1 MLRKERGRPRGLG
14 RGARG
19 LSAVALAALLLS
31 FLSFAESSFSLSPH
45 SFDIDRSPLREHV
58 EAAAKRA
65 RFEAAARARALAGA
79 VPPSVEGTDRGLDV
93 LSYDISFDVDPAIR
107 FLSGTTVI
115 RVAGFA
121 PRTTALAL
129 DLDDAF
135 AVSSVRRDGLDVTA
149 AHAGGKLVIPFE
161 PPLGVTDRATL
172 SVSYRGIPPGA
183 SALDFRLHPSG
194 WAATSVA
201 EPFLARTFWPCVDD
215 PRDKAVATV
224 HATVPAG
231 YVVASAGTVSVA
243 DADGGRRTYTW
254 RLPQAIPTYLVSL
267 NVANYETV
275 EDAYKAMDGRIMPIR
290 SYLLP
295 ENAAANAPRLS
306 EIKNHIS
313 VLASL
318 FGEYPFVDTKYGI
331 VSAFFSGG
339 MEHPTL
345 TSIGENI
352 LSDVSRNITILLVHE
367 LAHQWWGDRVT
378 MRTWDDIWLNEGF
391 ATYGE
396 VLYLE
401 KAQGRDPG
409 PTLRASYDDGLYGGR
424 LAQAV
429 VADPAD
435 PFRFTGAVYN
445 KGGYFLHMLRRLVG
459 DDAFFSGLR
468 AYGDAHAWGTATRGE
483 LRALFEERTGLD
495 LKQFWD
501 QWLETQF
508 RPTFRAT
515 FQTSLDASTVTL
527 TITQT
532 QGHTVVHPAAG
543 PNDKPFYVFPLPVRI
558 THLDGTTFDATVNL
572 DGVSTIVAV
581 PNPSRKL
588 VAGIQLDPGT
598 DILKIVESTGP
609 A

>member
-1 MLRKERGRPRGLG
+1 MKNRLGLAG
-14 RGARG
+14 TF
-19 LSAVALAALLLS
+19 ALAALLAGGAYRAGARLPEPG
-31 FLSFAESSFSLSPH
+31 FGRRDLE
-45 SFDIDRSPLREHV
+45 EHV

-65 RFEAAARARALAGA
+65 RFEAAARARALTGA

-121 PRTTALAL
+121 PLTTSLAL

-135 AVSSVRRDGLDVTA
+135 AALSVRRDGLDVTVT
-149 AHAGGKLVIPFE
+149 HAGGKLVIPFV
-161 PPLGVTDRATL
+161 PPLGATDRATL
-172 SVSYRGIPPGA
+172 SVSYRGIPPAA

-215 PRDKAVATV
+215 PKDKAVATV
-224 HATVPAG
+224 HATVPPG
-231 YVVASAGTVSVA
+231 YVMASAGTVSVA
-243 DADGGRRTYTW
+243 DAGGGRTTHTW
-254 RLPQAIPTYLVSL
+254 KLPQAISTYLVSL
-267 NVANYETV
+267 NVANYVTV
-275 EDAYKAMDGRIMPIR
+275 EDTYTALDGRKMPIR
-290 SYLLP
+290 SYLLR
-295 ENAAANAPRLS
+295 ENAAENAPRLS
-306 EIKNHIS
+306 EIKNHIA

-318 FGEYPFVDTKYGI
+318 YGEYPFVDTKYGI
-331 VSAFFSGG
+331 VSSSFSGG

-352 LSDVSRNITILLVHE
+352 LSDTARNITLLLVHE
-367 LAHQWWGDRVT
+367 LSHQWWGDRVT

-391 ATYGE
+391 ATYSE

-401 KAQGRDPG
+401 KAQGQSPG
-409 PTLRASYDDGLYGGR
+409 ATLRVSYDDGLYGGR

-435 PFRFTGAVYN
+435 PFKYTGAVYN

-459 DDAFFSGLR
+459 DDAFFSALR

-483 LRALFEERTGLD
+483 LRALFEQRTGLD
-495 LKQFWD
+495 LKQFFD

-515 FQTSLDASTVTL
+515 YRTAIDASTVTL
-527 TITQT
+527 TVTQT
-532 QGHTVVHPAAG
+532 QGHTVAHPVRG

-558 THLDGTTFDATVNL
+558 TFVDGTASDVTLLPTGVTTTV
-572 DGVSTIVAV
+572 TV
-581 PNPSRKL
+581 PNPTRKF
-588 VAGIQLDPGT
+588 VAGIALDPGQ
-598 DILKIVESTGP
+598 DVLKIVESTGP
-609 A
+609 G

>member
-1 MLRKERGRPRGLG
+1 MTDRFRLA
-14 RGARG
+14 GA
-19 LSAVALAALLLS
+19 LALAAL
-31 FLSFAESSFSLSPH
+31 FAGGAYRAGARLPELG
-45 SFDIDRSPLREHV
+45 IDRSPLKEHV

-65 RFEAAARARALAGA
+65 RFEAAARARVLSGA

-121 PRTTALAL
+121 PRTTSLAL

-135 AVSSVRRDGLDVTA
+135 TVTASTRDGLDVTA

-161 PPLGVTDRATL
+161 PPLGATDRATL
-172 SVSYRGIPPGA
+172 SVSYRGVPPAA
-183 SALDFRLHPSG
+183 SALDFWQHAGG

-215 PRDKAVATV
+215 PKDKAVATV
-224 HATVPAG
+224 HATVPPG
-231 YVVASAGTVSVA
+231 YVAASAGVVSVA
-243 DADGGRRTYTW
+243 DAGGGRSTYTW
-254 RLPQAIPTYLVSL
+254 KLPQAISTYLVSL
-267 NVANYETV
+267 NVANYVTV
-275 EDAYKAMDGRIMPIR
+275 EDTYTALDGRKMPIR

-295 ENAAANAPRLS
+295 EYAAGNVARLS
-306 EIKNHIS
+306 EIRNHIATQ
-313 VLASL
+313 ASM
-318 FGEYPFVDTKYGI
+318 FGEYPFLDTKYGI
-331 VSAFFSGG
+331 VASSFPGG

-345 TSIGENI
+345 TSIGSSI
-352 LSDVSRNITILLVHE
+352 LANTGRDITLLLVHE
-367 LAHQWWGDRVT
+367 LSHQWWGDRVT

-391 ATYGE
+391 ATYSE

-401 KAQGRDPG
+401 KAQGRNPG
-409 PTLRASYDDGLYGGR
+409 VTLRTSYDDGLFGGR

-435 PFRFTGAVYN
+435 PFKYTGAVYN
-445 KGGYFLHMLRRLVG
+445 KGGFFLHMLRRLVG

-515 FQTSLDASTVTL
+515 YRTSADASTMTL
-527 TITQT
+527 TVTQT

-543 PNDKPFYVFPLPVRI
+543 PHDKPFYVFPLPIRI
-558 THLDGTTFDATVNL
+558 TYLDGSTYDVTVVPTDVTTTV
-572 DGVSTIVAV
+572 TV
-581 PNPSRKL
+581 PNPSRKF
-588 VAGIQLDPGT
+588 VAGIQLDPGS

-609 A
+609 G

>member
-1 MLRKERGRPRGLG
+1 M
-14 RGARG
+14 
-19 LSAVALAALLLS
+19 
-31 FLSFAESSFSLSPH
+31 
-45 SFDIDRSPLREHV
+45 
-58 EAAAKRA
+58 
-65 RFEAAARARALAGA
+65 
-79 VPPSVEGTDRGLDV
+79 
-93 LSYDISFDVDPAIR
+93 
-107 FLSGTTVI
+107 
-115 RVAGFA
+115 
-121 PRTTALAL
+121 
-129 DLDDAF
+129 
-135 AVSSVRRDGLDVTA
+135 
-149 AHAGGKLVIPFE
+149 
-161 PPLGVTDRATL
+161 
-172 SVSYRGIPPGA
+172 
-183 SALDFRLHPSG
+183 
-194 WAATSVA
+194 
-201 EPFLARTFWPCVDD
+201 
-215 PRDKAVATV
+215 
-224 HATVPAG
+224 
-231 YVVASAGTVSVA
+231 
-243 DADGGRRTYTW
+243 
-254 RLPQAIPTYLVSL
+254 
-267 NVANYETV
+267 
-275 EDAYKAMDGRIMPIR
+275 
-290 SYLLP
+290 
-295 ENAAANAPRLS
+295 
-306 EIKNHIS
+306 
-313 VLASL
+313 
-318 FGEYPFVDTKYGI
+318 DTKYGI

-352 LSDVSRNITILLVHE
+352 LSDVPRNITILLVHE

-409 PTLRASYDDGLYGGR
+409 ATLRASYDDGLYGGR

-483 LRALFEERTGLD
+483 LRATFEEKTGLD

-508 RPTFRAT
+508 RPIFRAT
-515 FQTSLDASTVTL
+515 FQTSIDASTVTL

-532 QGHTVVHPAAG
+532 QGHTVAHPAAG

-558 THLDGTTFDATVNL
+558 THLDGTTFDVTVNL

-581 PNPSRKL
+581 QNPSRKF
-588 VAGIQLDPGT
+588 VAGIQLDPGS

-609 A
+609 G

>member
-1 MLRKERGRPRGLG
+1 MTDRLRLA
-14 RGARG
+14 GAF
-19 LSAVALAALLLS
+19 SLAALLAGGAYRAGARLPE
-31 FLSFAESSFSLSPH
+31 LG
-45 SFDIDRSPLREHV
+45 IDRSPLREHV

-65 RFEAAARARALAGA
+65 HFEAAARARVLSGA

-93 LSYDISFDVDPAIR
+93 VSYDLSFDVDPAIR

-121 PRTTALAL
+121 PRTTSLAL

-135 AVSSVRRDGLDVTA
+135 AVSSVQRDGLDVTA
-149 AHAGGKLVIPFE
+149 THAGGKLVIPFE
-161 PPLGVTDRATL
+161 PPLGAADRATL
-172 SVSYRGIPPGA
+172 SVSYRGIPPAA
-183 SALDFRLHPSG
+183 SALDFWQHAGG

-215 PRDKAVATV
+215 PKDKAVTTV

-231 YVVASAGTVSVA
+231 YVAASAGAVQVV
-243 DADGGRRTYTW
+243 DAGGGRNTYTW
-254 RLPQAIPTYLVSL
+254 KLPQAISTYLVSL
-267 NVANYETV
+267 NVANYVTI
-275 EDAYKAMDGRIMPIR
+275 DDTYTAMDGRIMPIR

-295 ENAAANAPRLS
+295 EYAAENVARLS
-306 EIKNHIS
+306 EIRNHIATQ
-313 VLASL
+313 ASM
-318 FGEYPFVDTKYGI
+318 FGEYPFIDTKYGI
-331 VSAFFSGG
+331 VASSFPGG

-345 TSIGENI
+345 TSIGTSI
-352 LSDVSRNITILLVHE
+352 LANTARDITTLLVHE
-367 LAHQWWGDRVT
+367 LTHDWWGDRVT
-378 MRTWDDIWLNEGF
+378 MRTWDDVWLNEGF

-401 KAQGRDPG
+401 KARGLNPG
-409 PTLRASYDDGLYGGR
+409 TTLRTSYDDGLYGGR

-435 PFRFTGAVYN
+435 PFRYTGAVYN
-445 KGGYFLHMLRRLVG
+445 KGAYFLHMLRRLVG

-483 LRALFEERTGLD
+483 LRALFEKRTGLD

-515 FQTSLDASTVTL
+515 FRTSLDASTVTL
-527 TITQT
+527 TVIQT
-532 QGHTVVHPAAG
+532 QGHSVVHPVAG

-558 THLDGTTFDATVNL
+558 TYVDGSTYDVAVVPTDVTTT
-572 DGVSTIVAV
+572 VAV
-581 PNPSRKL
+581 PNPTRKF
-588 VAGIQLDPGT
+588 VAGIALDPGS
-598 DILKIVESTGP
+598 DILKIVEMTGP

>member
-1 MLRKERGRPRGLG
+1 MTDRFRLAGSL
-14 RGARG
+14 
-19 LSAVALAALLLS
+19 ALAALVAGGAYRAGARLPDLG
-31 FLSFAESSFSLSPH
+31 
-45 SFDIDRSPLREHV
+45 IDRSPIREHV

-65 RFEAAARARALAGA
+65 RFEATARARALTGV
-79 VPPSVEGTDRGLDV
+79 VPGSVEGTDRGLDV

-121 PRTTALAL
+121 PQTTSLSL

-135 AVSSVRRDGLDVTA
+135 TVTASTRDGLDVAA
-149 AHAGGKLVIPFE
+149 AHAGGKLVIPFV
-161 PPLGVTDRATL
+161 PPLGAADRATL
-172 SVSYRGIPPGA
+172 SVSYRGLPPAA
-183 SALDFRLHPSG
+183 SALDFWQHAGG

-215 PRDKAVATV
+215 PKDKAVATV

-231 YVVASAGTVSVA
+231 YVMASAGAVSVA
-243 DADGGRRTYTW
+243 DAGGGRSTYTW
-254 RLPQAIPTYLVSL
+254 KLPQAVSTYLVSL
-267 NVANYETV
+267 NVANYVTV
-275 EDAYKAMDGRIMPIR
+275 EDTYTALDGRKMPIR
-290 SYLLP
+290 SYLMP
-295 ENAAANAPRLS
+295 ENAEANAPRLS
-306 EIKNHIS
+306 AMKNHIE

-331 VSAFFSGG
+331 VSSAFSGG

-352 LSDVSRNITILLVHE
+352 LSNVSRNITLLLVHE

-391 ATYGE
+391 ATYSE

-401 KAQGRDPG
+401 RAEGLNPG
-409 PTLRASYDDGLYGGR
+409 VTLRTSYDDGLFGGR

-429 VADPAD
+429 VADPAN
-435 PFRFTGAVYN
+435 PFQFSGAVYY
-445 KGGYFLHMLRRLVG
+445 KGAYFLHMLRRLVG

-483 LRALFEERTGLD
+483 LRALFEHRTGLD

-515 FQTSLDASTVTL
+515 FRTSADGSTVTL
-527 TITQT
+527 TVTET
-532 QGHTVVHPAAG
+532 QGHTVVHPLAG

-558 THLDGTTFDATVNL
+558 TYLDGTTFDV
-572 DGVSTIVAV
+572 TIVPTDVTTTMTV
-581 PNPSRKL
+581 PNPSKKF
-588 VAGIQLDPGT
+588 VAGIQLDPGS

-609 A
+609 G